1 MLFVLLLL
9 LLLFYLYPN
18 EIRGRVF
25 QNELGVRGGVV
36 NYSDKL
42 TKTSF
47 NQIKKNIPFYQE
59 KISFNYLI
67 FLMYLL

>member
-1 MLFVLLLL
+1 MLFVL

-47 NQIKKNIPFYQE
+47 NQIKKNIPSYQK
-59 KISFNYLI
+59 KISFNYYLI

>member
-1 MLFVLLLL
+1 MKLEVELFKMNLESVEGL
-9 LLLFYLYPN
+9 
-18 EIRGRVF
+18 
-25 QNELGVRGGVV
+25 V

-47 NQIKKNIPFYQE
+47 NQIKKNIPSYQK
-59 KISFNYLI
+59 KISFNYYLI